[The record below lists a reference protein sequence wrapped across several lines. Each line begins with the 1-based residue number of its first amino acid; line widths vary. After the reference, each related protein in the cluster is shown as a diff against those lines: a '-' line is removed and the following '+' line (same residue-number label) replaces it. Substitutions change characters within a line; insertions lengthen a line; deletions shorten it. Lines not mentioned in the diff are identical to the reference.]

1 MSKYTKFILTVI
13 AVALIGN
20 IYQVEIITSAEAF
33 NKKSNCRKSLQNKI
47 LDIAIENNSI
57 LIDLYNR

>member
-20 IYQVEIITSAEAF
+20 IYQVEIITSAEAA
-33 NKKSNCRKSLQNKI
+33 KSNCRKSYQLSTLKI
-47 LDIAIENNSI
+47 VKENNAI
-57 LIDLYNR
+57 LRNLYNR